1 MWCIKEIDT
10 EYRERMYDNL
20 DLYEEPYD
28 PKRPVIGV
36 DEKSKQLL
44 EDSRKSIPMKPGN
57 PEKYDYEY
65 IRKEKANIFVAVEP
79 KAGKRVIKV
88 TDRRTK
94 IDFAYFIK
102 YLVDFEYSDAEIL
115 RIVLDNLNTHF
126 ESSFFEAF
134 DKEEAERI
142 LSKIEFHYTPKHA
155 SWLNVAEIEI
165 NVMDTECIGRRM
177 KDKVFLI
184 KELIAW
190 TMKRNLLKKKIVW
203 KFTKQDAD
211 DKLSK
216 HYIT

>member
-1 MWCIKEIDT
+1 
-10 EYRERMYDNL
+10 MYDNL

-28 PKRPVIGV
+28 PKRPVIGM
-36 DEKSKQLL
+36 DEKSKQLI
-44 EDSRKSIPMKPGN
+44 EDSRKSIPMKPGS

-65 IRKEKANIFVAVEP
+65 IRKGKVNIFVAVDP

-94 IDFAYFIK
+94 MDFAYFIK
-102 YLVDFEYSDAEIL
+102 YLVDLEYSDVEIL
-115 RIVLDNLNTHF
+115 RIVFDNSNTHF
-126 ESSFFEAF
+126 ESSFYETFN
-134 DKEEAERI
+134 KEEAERI

-165 NVMDTECIGRRM
+165 NVMDTECTGRRM
-177 KDKVFLI
+177 KDKEFLD
-184 KELIAW
+184 KELKAW
-190 TMKRNLLKKKIVW
+190 TMKRNQLKKKIEW

-216 HYIT
+216 HYIS